1 MNPYLMNVIKKF
13 LKSNP
18 LIHHALFQKTFPSQ
32 LNTLDWHIDLGS
44 NKTLNGSRK
53 FKDKRIRMIVYLSEV
68 NNGGLNYIAGSHKN
82 SLKHFFDLPDKKLF
96 PKDKVPTKKSDRI
109 HLVGNPGDIILFDT
123 YGLHKPGLL
132 KNERKV
138 LNVWFCRNDF
148 KGKVSPTLID
158 IGNVEK
164 KRYKDV
170 GMFSGSTNF
179 SGRVFFKK
187 KKSFVNLFSKKLYGI
202 KKFLKF

>member
-1 MNPYLMNVIKKF
+1 M
-13 LKSNP
+13 
-18 LIHHALFQKTFPSQ
+18 
-32 LNTLDWHIDLGS
+32 
-44 NKTLNGSRK
+44 
-53 FKDKRIRMIVYLSEV
+53 
-68 NNGGLNYIAGSHKN
+68 GLNYIAGSHKN

-96 PKDKVPTKKSDRI
+96 PKDKVPTKKSDKFTWSAI
-109 HLVGNPGDIILFDT
+109 LVILSYLTRTDFINLAYLKT
-123 YGLHKPGLL
+123 KGRFLMYGSVEMIL
-132 KNERKV
+132 KGRF
-138 LNVWFCRNDF
+138 L
-148 KGKVSPTLID
+148 PLLID

-164 KRYKDV
+164 KRYKDL